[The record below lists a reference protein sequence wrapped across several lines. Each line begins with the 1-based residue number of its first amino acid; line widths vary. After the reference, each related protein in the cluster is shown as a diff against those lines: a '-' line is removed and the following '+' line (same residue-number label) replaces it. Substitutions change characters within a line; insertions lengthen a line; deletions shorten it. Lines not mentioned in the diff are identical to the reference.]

1 MFLICP
7 QPELVDKCTVTRNQF
22 CEVLSVQTKALD
34 TVPEQ
39 RLSARLLAPG
49 QPFPCS
55 LSNARSPP
63 AQLYWQHQQAL
74 NVKINQIHQKIGRV
88 VRLTNKIQG
97 TQCIFRQVFLLVVLC
112 TYTSFQDYMLLNWS
126 SNLTRHS
133 ELHLATLGRGP
144 LCDHSQPSQS
154 QCFESAV
161 GRGPWLLSQVEERTK
176 ETGAGREEWLLQ
188 TEACFVQTDI

>member
-1 MFLICP
+1 
-7 QPELVDKCTVTRNQF
+7 
-22 CEVLSVQTKALD
+22 
-34 TVPEQ
+34 
-39 RLSARLLAPG
+39 
-49 QPFPCS
+49 
-55 LSNARSPP
+55 
-63 AQLYWQHQQAL
+63 
-74 NVKINQIHQKIGRV
+74 
-88 VRLTNKIQG
+88 
-97 TQCIFRQVFLLVVLC
+97 
-112 TYTSFQDYMLLNWS
+112 MLLNWS

-188 TEACFVQTDI
+188 TEACFVQTDIEERSFLMGHVTVSHLLHKEAGRITVTTCRAPKGRKPHWGPQMTFHPFFRSKWQPTALGTPVRSSVSVRCGSAGLAVSITGLQEGEWGQWQVRQTGGSLKGGGLEL